1 MNKDTRDLLIST
13 YVRGIEEAM
22 NTCKATLEAI
32 KQDLELSCIT
42 VAMGVNIETRLSY
55 VKQLQE
61 LIDEGFKR
69 LDALMS
75 EEPAA

>member
-13 YVRGIEEAM
+13 YVSGIEEAM